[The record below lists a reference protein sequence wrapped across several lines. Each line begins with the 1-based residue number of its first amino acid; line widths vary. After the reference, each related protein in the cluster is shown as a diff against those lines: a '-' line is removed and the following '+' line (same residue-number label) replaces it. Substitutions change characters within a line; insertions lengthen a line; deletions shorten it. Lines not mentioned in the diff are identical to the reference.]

1 MKSLRMLIPILLLL
15 CAAGTASGQNDAR
28 VAEQKRVIAAL
39 EKKIAAEEQEIA
51 RLRKGRSSTE
61 EQVRRLA
68 RQIDS
73 RSQLLDATEKEASQL
88 RGEIARTDSVAG
100 DLAARLER
108 DRQQYAE
115 MVREAYRN
123 YRQNNY
129 LTYLF
134 SARDFADVARRI
146 TDLRAVA
153 ALRERKLRDIR
164 SLADEVR
171 TEQET
176 LARRRRE
183 LDSISTRLTA
193 QREKLQRDSRNAKAT
208 IQQLSKREKSALQRK
223 IEQEQQLDVAISEL
237 RKLSKGNKEGASF
250 SSKTSGLRLPVV
262 GGRVKRYKGNM
273 AEISGP
279 KEAQVIS
286 IYDGKV
292 VETKRNRIT
301 GKYEVFI
308 AHGEYITS
316 YANLGSAC
324 VGKGQKIARNQQIG
338 TIGSSV
344 DFETMQTEYRIV
356 FGIYPPDPKQ
366 TMRAENCFRR

>member
-183 LDSISTRLTA
+183 LDSVSTRLTA

-316 YANLGSAC
+316 YANLGSFC

>member
-183 LDSISTRLTA
+183 LDSVSTRLTA

-262 GGRVKRYKGNM
+262 NGRVKQYKGNM

-316 YANLGSAC
+316 YANLGSVC

>member
-1 MKSLRMLIPILLLL
+1 MKSLRMLIPILL

-183 LDSISTRLTA
+183 LDSVSTRLTA

-316 YANLGSAC
+316 NANLGSVC

>member
-108 DRQQYAE
+108 DRRQYAE

-183 LDSISTRLTA
+183 LDSVSTRLTA

-316 YANLGSAC
+316 YANLGSVC
-324 VGKGQKIARNQQIG
+324 VGKWQKIARNQQIG

>member
-51 RLRKGRSSTE
+51 RLRKGRSSVE

-183 LDSISTRLTA
+183 LDSVSTRLTA

>member
-1 MKSLRMLIPILLLL
+1 MLIPILLLL

-183 LDSISTRLTA
+183 LDSVSTRLTA

>member
-1 MKSLRMLIPILLLL
+1 MKNLRMLIPILLLL

-28 VAEQKRVIAAL
+28 VAEQKRVIADL

-183 LDSISTRLTA
+183 LDSVSTRLTA